1 MDARKPHIVEMRGDV
16 TDARRRTNN
25 EQLKIELLSQ
35 WKLEA
40 ESRNNDGIRFQHLEF
55 GLKIFSVLHYCP
67 NYVEASK
74 IAIFYEPTLEAK
86 SLRTKIQ
93 TTTQITKLK
102 I

>member
-1 MDARKPHIVEMRGDV
+1 MDLITETSAIEELKTKLNVKDV
-16 TDARRRTNN
+16 KD
-25 EQLKIELLSQ
+25 
-35 WKLEA
+35 
-40 ESRNNDGIRFQHLEF
+40 NDGIRFQRLEF
-55 GLKIFSVLHYCP
+55 GLKIFSVLHFCP
-67 NYVEASK
+67 NYVVEASK

>member
-1 MDARKPHIVEMRGDV
+1 MDLISETSAIEELKTKLNVKDV
-16 TDARRRTNN
+16 KD
-25 EQLKIELLSQ
+25 
-35 WKLEA
+35 
-40 ESRNNDGIRFQHLEF
+40 NDGIRFQHLEF

-93 TTTQITKLK
+93 TTTQTTKTK